1 MTDNSSKLALPKF
14 FLLILLLASFG
25 SAVAQAEDVA
35 EQSGSSVHSSSAT
48 TSKDEPESFKD
59 SADRFVQQLVL
70 DTAKFQEMLVSE
82 FKQIEG
88 DFLVKQLGSV
98 SKRFREIPS
107 SRAIWTLTTIFT
119 CMVLALV
126 LLLVVRIF
134 MVGPQ
139 KTSMSRLDKKR
150 AKRKVKKDVPKTKEE
165 NKNLVPSEPA
175 TVSDS
180 AAENLKNGFLEEV
193 ESSLWEAIQENPED
207 YGSIMYLFCCFAA
220 RQDDIRFG
228 EFVDKIFCDTS
239 IEQHE
244 VGAHIAQ
251 IGRLLSIQRFS
262 DLQIADPPSPFTNW
276 SELMGNTLKEFH
288 DFGDLNVCLDML
300 RAYFEMEEKAKSR
313 HLIVELLVHGDL
325 SQRES
330 ALQFAEKINSW

>member
-1 MTDNSSKLALPKF
+1 MTDNLSKLALPKC

-25 SAVAQAEDVA
+25 SAVAQVEDIAED
-35 EQSGSSVHSSSAT
+35 SGSSAHSGST
-48 TSKDEPESFKD
+48 TALNDEPESFKD

-70 DTAKFQEMLVSE
+70 DAARFRQMLVSE

-88 DFLVKQLGSV
+88 DFLVKQLSSI

-107 SRAIWTLTTIFT
+107 SRALWTLIAIFT
-119 CMVLALV
+119 CIVLVLV
-126 LLLVVRIF
+126 LLIVIRIF
-134 MVGPQ
+134 IVNPQ
-139 KTSMSRLDKKR
+139 KTSMSRLDRKR
-150 AKRKVKKDVPKTKEE
+150 AKRKVKKDVPQTKEE
-165 NKNLVPSEPA
+165 NKNLITSEPA

-228 EFVDKIFCDTS
+228 EFVDRIFCDTS

-244 VGAHIAQ
+244 VGTHIAQ

-262 DLQIADPPSPFTNW
+262 DLQIGDPPSPFTNW

-300 RAYFEMEEKAKSR
+300 RAYYEMAEKAKSR

-330 ALQFAEKINSW
+330 ALQFAEKINA

>member
-1 MTDNSSKLALPKF
+1 MTDNLSKLALPKF
-14 FLLILLLASFG
+14 FLLILLFASFG
-25 SAVAQAEDVA
+25 SAVAQAEYVA
-35 EQSGSSVHSSSAT
+35 EQSDSSVHSSSAT
-48 TSKDEPESFKD
+48 ASKDEPESFKD
-59 SADRFVQQLVL
+59 SADRFVQQLVSDAARFRQKL
-70 DTAKFQEMLVSE
+70 TSE
-82 FKQIEG
+82 LSQIEG
-88 DFLVKQLGSV
+88 DFLVRQLSSI

-107 SRAIWTLTTIFT
+107 SRALWTLIAIFT
-119 CMVLALV
+119 CIVLVLV
-126 LLLVVRIF
+126 LLIVVSIF
-134 MVGPQ
+134 VANPQ
-139 KTSMSRLDKKR
+139 RPGMSRLDKNR
-150 AKRKVKKDVPKTKEE
+150 AKRKVKKDVPQIKEE
-165 NKNLVPSEPA
+165 NKNLIPSEPA

-251 IGRLLSIQRFS
+251 VGRLLSIQRFS
-262 DLQIADPPSPFTNW
+262 DLQIGEPPSPFTNW

-330 ALQFAEKINSW
+330 ALQFAEKINA